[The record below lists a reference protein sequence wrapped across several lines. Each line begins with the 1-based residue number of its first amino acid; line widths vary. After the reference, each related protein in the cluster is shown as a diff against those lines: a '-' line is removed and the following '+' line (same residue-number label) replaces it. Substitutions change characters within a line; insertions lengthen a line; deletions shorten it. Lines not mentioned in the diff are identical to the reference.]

1 MIKEILVKE
10 LSDRL
15 EKKDL
20 ILIDVREDEEY
31 AICKIESALHIPMNK
46 IPSHLD
52 KLDQDTVYAIICH
65 SGVRS
70 HNVCFYLQ
78 NHGFKVRNVKGGIHQ
93 WALEI
98 DDTMETY

>member
-10 LSDRL
+10 LKNSLD
-15 EKKDL
+15 EKDL
-20 ILIDVREDEEY
+20 ILIDVREEEEH
-31 AICKIESALHIPMNK
+31 AICNIEPSMHIPMNN
-46 IPSHLD
+46 IPSQLD
-52 KLDQDTVYAIICH
+52 KLDKGNCYAIICH

-78 NHGFKVRNVKGGIHQ
+78 NNGFKVRNVVGGIHQ

-98 DDTMETY
+98 DDTMKTY

>member
-10 LSDRL
+10 LRDRL
-15 EKKDL
+15 DKKDL
-20 ILIDVREDEEY
+20 ILIDVREKDEY
-31 AICKIESALHIPMNK
+31 AICNIEHSVHIPMNK
-46 IPSHLD
+46 IPSHLE
-52 KLDQDTVYAIICH
+52 KLDKDTVYAIICH

-78 NHGFKVRNVKGGIHQ
+78 NHGFKVRNVVGGIHQ
-93 WALEI
+93 WALEV

>member
-10 LSDRL
+10 LKDSLD
-15 EKKDL
+15 KNDL
-20 ILIDVREDEEY
+20 ILIDVREEEEY
-31 AICKIESALHIPMNK
+31 SLCNIEPSVHIPMNK

-52 KLDQDTVYAIICH
+52 KLDKDTSYAIMCH
-65 SGVRS
+65 SGIMS

-78 NHGFKVRNVKGGIHQ
+78 NHGFKVKNVVGGIHQ

-98 DDTMETY
+98 DGTMKTY

>member
-1 MIKEILVKE
+1 MIKEILVKD
-10 LSDRL
+10 L
-15 EKKDL
+15 KDSL
-20 ILIDVREDEEY
+20 GKNDLTLIDVREEEEH
-31 AICKIESALHIPMNK
+31 AICNIEPSVHIPMNK

-52 KLDQDTVYAIICH
+52 KLDKDTRYAIICH

-78 NHGFKVRNVKGGIHQ
+78 NYGFKVRNVVGGIHQ

-98 DDTMETY
+98 DDTMRTY